1 MQIPLQP
8 RSARRSGSTSRKEAS
23 SGRPV
28 WPKRPRRPDE
38 SRGGAMRRIKR
49 GWALTKKNWALLNGH
64 RELIRFPLYG
74 AVATTLLAI
83 VTLGPGL
90 YLWEE
95 DQVAGA
101 IPIIFVGVYVSVGLA
116 ACADMIFRGQEAT
129 VSDGLAVSRSR
140 IAQISGWA
148 AVSAAISLVMGLLE
162 NQGGA
167 LGTVAARLVG
177 MAWTLITFLAVP
189 VIAIE
194 GTGPFETIK
203 RSGSLF
209 RERWGQQITGNIAI
223 GAAIFL
229 LGVLPATILIVG
241 GIVLWSSAAF
251 AGAVLVVIGAL
262 VLAVALLI
270 SRALSGIFG
279 VALYRYALDGEVVG
293 GFTREDMES
302 AVKVKGGGRGKATPP
317 GATPGVG

>member
-1 MQIPLQP
+1 
-8 RSARRSGSTSRKEAS
+8 
-23 SGRPV
+23 
-28 WPKRPRRPDE
+28 
-38 SRGGAMRRIKR
+38 MRRIKR
-49 GWALTKKNWALLNGH
+49 GWGLTKKSWALLNEH

-83 VTLGPGL
+83 VFLAPGL

-95 DQVAGA
+95 DQIAGA
-101 IPIIFVGVYVSVGLA
+101 IPIIVIGVYVLSFIGFYFSVGLA
-116 ACADMIFRGQEAT
+116 ACADMIFRGEQAT

-177 MAWTLITFLAVP
+177 MAWTLVTFLAVP

-223 GAAIFL
+223 GAAVFL
-229 LGVLPATILIVG
+229 LGVLPAAILIVG
-241 GIVLWSSAAF
+241 GVLVWSSAAF
-251 AGAVLVVIGAL
+251 LGALLVVVGAL
-262 VLAVALLI
+262 VLAIALLV
-270 SRALSGIFG
+270 SRALNGIFG
-279 VALYRYALDGEVVG
+279 VALYRYALDGQVVG
-293 GFTREDMES
+293 GFSQDDLES
-302 AVKVKGGGRGKATPP
+302 AVKVKGAGRGKSTPP
-317 GATPGVG
+317 GATPGVV

>member
-1 MQIPLQP
+1 
-8 RSARRSGSTSRKEAS
+8 
-23 SGRPV
+23 
-28 WPKRPRRPDE
+28 
-38 SRGGAMRRIKR
+38 MRRIKR
-49 GWALTKKNWALLNGH
+49 GWALTKKSWALLNGH

-83 VTLGPGL
+83 VFLGPGL

-95 DQVAGA
+95 DQMAGA
-101 IPIIFVGVYVSVGLA
+101 IPIIVVGVYVLSFVGFYFSVGLA
-116 ACADMIFRGQEAT
+116 ACADVIFRGQEAT

-140 IAQISGWA
+140 ISQISGWA

-162 NQGGA
+162 NQGGT
-167 LGTVAARLVG
+167 LGQIAARLVG

-203 RSGSLF
+203 RSASLF

-223 GAAIFL
+223 GAAVFL
-229 LGVLPATILIVG
+229 FGVLPAAVLIVG
-241 GIVLWSSAAF
+241 GIVVWSSASF
-251 AGAVLVVIGAL
+251 LGALLVVIGAL
-262 VLAVALLI
+262 VLAIALLI
-270 SRALSGIFG
+270 SRALNGIFG

-293 GFTREDMES
+293 GFTAEDMES
-302 AVKVKGGGRGKATPP
+302 AVKVKKGRRGDAPP
-317 GATPGVG
+317 TATPGTV